1 MNNKQFLSSSGVK
14 DYIRDTRPDVKD
26 IRVINHG
33 FHNIIAIADKNLV
46 FRFPRNDL
54 SARRLDF
61 EASLLKILEGKLE
74 LPIPRVIE
82 EHHNPDYHVTSLVA
96 GKHLS
101 SNELSN
107 FDASQ
112 AEVFGTQL
120 AKFIINLNSVIKPE
134 LITQLR
140 RQSGLDRHSDELWPE
155 YLKRTLAFAS
165 FKDKPWLE
173 ELAHSQFKK
182 WEATVESSKLH
193 QIAIHDDLHPG
204 NLLFID
210 DKMSGML
217 DFGYAKSGTAAQE
230 LRLLPCIN
238 KRVLLITIEKYAEF
252 GGPKVDI
259 DEVETWALSAQLA
272 SYCDRL
278 SKDQTDHPSF
288 IRSRRILRQL
298 VEKYSDL
305 F

>member
-1 MNNKQFLSSSGVK
+1 MTKQFLSKNEVER
-14 DYIRDTRPDVKD
+14 YIRDTRADVKNVK
-26 IRVINHG
+26 IINHG
-33 FHNIIAIADKNLV
+33 FHNIIAVTDNKLV
-46 FRFPRNDL
+46 FRFPRNEL
-54 SARRLDF
+54 SLRRQDF

-82 EHHNPDYHVTSLVA
+82 EHHNPDYHVTGLIE
-96 GKHLS
+96 GKNLS
-101 SNELSN
+101 GNELAA
-107 FDASQ
+107 FDIKQS
-112 AEVFGTQL
+112 EEFGYQL
-120 AKFIINLNSVIKPE
+120 AKFMINLNSVIKPE

-140 RQSGLDRHSDELWPE
+140 GRSGLDKHSDELWPE

-165 FKDKPWLE
+165 FSDKPWLE
-173 ELAHSQFKK
+173 ELAHKQYEK
-182 WEATVESSKLH
+182 WNDVTENSRLP

-204 NLLFID
+204 NLLFVNNRI
-210 DKMSGML
+210 SGVL

-238 KRVLLITIEKYAEF
+238 GLMLSKTIEKYEEL
-252 GGPKVDI
+252 GGPHIDT

-288 IRSRRILRQL
+288 VRSRRILRHL
-298 VEKYSDL
+298 VSKYSDL